1 MESVILLAVWM
12 RMIWVNRKDNK
23 STSVLLLLTLF
34 IVPTVAIGNVRISAT
49 YFWIV
54 FFLFLIIRNRSELKI
69 STQLLRYVMFMG
81 ALMLIYILAWGINGN
96 SGGILGAVIGDG
108 KFLVLALELGILLQ
122 EESRELWKQH
132 FGKALNI
139 TLIVNTVVIC
149 VQLLFPSLMVNVI
162 QRFFYDDN
170 SINQID
176 SMRDG
181 VYSRLLGI
189 YTHPAYLA
197 IFSLFVIAYYFPAFG
212 KNKKV
217 WPYLLCG
224 FLCGAGSMSK
234 TFVLG
239 FPLLLLLW
247 LLSQIKYLRDK
258 RVLILFVTVVSVI
271 LLVMIQYESI
281 HSFLYER
288 SQVVAYYFSFLH
300 NPLKA
305 FATRYSSKTGILLPI
320 YEIIRKHPIIGVG
333 PLAVKG
339 EILAD
344 SAPIIILHNGG
355 VIALL
360 IVILFYLWL
369 FYCIWKCAGMEEI
382 FLWFTVIMSGFALST
397 WTFYLLTYP
406 VLMYLILF
414 IGKKRE
420 SVPAND
426 RKVREICG
434 NKDQ

>member
-1 MESVILLAVWM
+1 
-12 RMIWVNRKDNK
+12 
-23 STSVLLLLTLF
+23 
-34 IVPTVAIGNVRISAT
+34 
-49 YFWIV
+49 
-54 FFLFLIIRNRSELKI
+54 
-69 STQLLRYVMFMG
+69 
-81 ALMLIYILAWGINGN
+81 
-96 SGGILGAVIGDG
+96 
-108 KFLVLALELGILLQ
+108 
-122 EESRELWKQH
+122 
-132 FGKALNI
+132 
-139 TLIVNTVVIC
+139 
-149 VQLLFPSLMVNVI
+149 
-162 QRFFYDDN
+162 
-170 SINQID
+170 
-176 SMRDG
+176 
-181 VYSRLLGI
+181 
-189 YTHPAYLA
+189 
-197 IFSLFVIAYYFPAFG
+197 
-212 KNKKV
+212 
-217 WPYLLCG
+217 
-224 FLCGAGSMSK
+224 
-234 TFVLG
+234 
-239 FPLLLLLW
+239 
-247 LLSQIKYLRDK
+247 
-258 RVLILFVTVVSVI
+258 
-271 LLVMIQYESI
+271 MIQYESI